1 MKIRNLDPSLCS
13 GHRSRIAR
21 RILFLCSADR
31 VVPLVAG
38 WSGNGTYTDWAVW
51 KTYLHVNSDVHL
63 SDTDTTKSSGM
74 SGSITPDVHT
84 FLLRQSTLSGMPPLG
99 TFTAQTGRG

>member
-1 MKIRNLDPSLCS
+1 M
-13 GHRSRIAR
+13 R
-21 RILFLCSADR
+21 RVLFLRPAEK
-31 VVPLVAG
+31 VVALVAG
-38 WSGNGTYTDWAVW
+38 WSGNGTYTDCALRRDVW
-51 KTYLHVNSDVHL
+51 KTYLQVNSDVHL

-84 FLLRQSTLSGMPPLG
+84 FQHRQSTLPGMSPLG